1 MEGRNSLKAF
11 GNDIHKRKKEAP
23 TPNLKPA
30 A

>member
-1 MEGRNSLKAF
+1 MESRTPLKAF
-11 GNDIHKRKKEAP
+11 CDGIHKQKKEAP